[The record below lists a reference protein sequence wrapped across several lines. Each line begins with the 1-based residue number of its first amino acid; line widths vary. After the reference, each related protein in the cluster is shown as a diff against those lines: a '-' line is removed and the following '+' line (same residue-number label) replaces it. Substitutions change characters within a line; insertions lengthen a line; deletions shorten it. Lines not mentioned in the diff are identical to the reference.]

1 MLGWE
6 FPPFISGGLGTAC
19 FGITKALTHQGIEI
33 IFVLPRILGEG
44 RESHVRLISAAE
56 VPVPTHLRES
66 IPFLDHMEF
75 RIIDSILRP
84 YLGEEQ
90 YGAILSTGVEV
101 QADAGPGKGRLLKLS
116 GGYGP
121 DLIAEAFRYGQVV
134 GTLAGRELFD
144 VIHGHDWMTAFAGS
158 AARKASGKPYIYHAH
173 ALEFD
178 RSGENINQEI
188 YEIERFG
195 MHASDHIIAV
205 SHYTKNAIVSRYG
218 IDPDK
223 ISVVHNAVSREDV
236 LDVDVPGKRPGEKIV
251 LFLGRI
257 TFQKGPDYFI
267 EAAAR
272 VLKEIPDV
280 RFVMA
285 GSGDMRPRMI
295 ERVARLG
302 IGKNFHFLGFV
313 SGMQIEQIYAM
324 SDLYVMPSVSEPFGI
339 APLEAMLRDVPV
351 IISRQSGV
359 SEILHN
365 VLKVDFW
372 NIRELA
378 DKIISVLRLPAL
390 SKEMVLRSREAL
402 RDIHWENA
410 AERIVS
416 LYKSIA
422 Q

>member
-1 MLGWE
+1 
-6 FPPFISGGLGTAC
+6 
-19 FGITKALTHQGIEI
+19 
-33 IFVLPRILGEG
+33 
-44 RESHVRLISAAE
+44 
-56 VPVPTHLRES
+56 
-66 IPFLDHMEF
+66 
-75 RIIDSILRP
+75 
-84 YLGEEQ
+84 
-90 YGAILSTGVEV
+90 
-101 QADAGPGKGRLLKLS
+101 
-116 GGYGP
+116 
-121 DLIAEAFRYGQVV
+121 
-134 GTLAGRELFD
+134 
-144 VIHGHDWMTAFAGS
+144 
-158 AARKASGKPYIYHAH
+158 
-173 ALEFD
+173 
-178 RSGENINQEI
+178 
-188 YEIERFG
+188 
-195 MHASDHIIAV
+195 
-205 SHYTKNAIVSRYG
+205 
-218 IDPDK
+218 
-223 ISVVHNAVSREDV
+223 
-236 LDVDVPGKRPGEKIV
+236 
-251 LFLGRI
+251 
-257 TFQKGPDYFI
+257 
-267 EAAAR
+267 
-272 VLKEIPDV
+272 
-280 RFVMA
+280 MA